1 MKLITKTET
10 LDLSELG
17 YFVKTQS
24 YDLPAYDKSSYK
36 VIGRDGEVEFT
47 NGLKN
52 KAMRILLTH
61 TGNSNLERRRY
72 LFSKI
77 KPALIEGGYIVF
89 DYEPQIKWRAKLL
102 DGAQV
107 KFSTSYDVIEIPLT
121 ISPYGVNFYDE
132 ENITFEEADILWDL
146 CDIPF
151 EGSQNTF
158 IANNE
163 TIVVANLGNVPSK
176 PTIKITGT
184 GNISLTANGETISI
198 TGLDGAIFIDC
209 DTMIAYDDL
218 KENKMTLTNAKFIEL
233 LPGDNS
239 IVVSGEA
246 TIQFIDKS
254 RWV

>member
-10 LDLSELG
+10 LNLPELG
-17 YFVKTQS
+17 YMVKTQS
-24 YDLPAYDKSSYK
+24 YDLPAFDRSTHK

-52 KAMRILLTH
+52 KLIRVMLTH
-61 TGNSNLERRRY
+61 IENANLERRRY

-89 DYEPQIKWRAKLL
+89 DYEPQIKWKARLL

-107 KFSTSYDVIEIPLT
+107 KFSSSYDTIELPLT
-121 ISPYGVNFYDE
+121 ISPHGTNFYDE

-158 IANNE
+158 TVNNE
-163 TIVVANLGNVPSK
+163 TIIVENLGNVASK
-176 PTIKITGT
+176 PTIKISGS
-184 GNISLTANGETISI
+184 GNVSLTANGETLSV
-198 TGLDGAIFIDC
+198 TGLDGTVYVDC

-218 KENKMTLTNAKFIEL
+218 KENKLPLTNAKFIEL
-233 LPGDNS
+233 LPGENS
-239 IVVSGEA
+239 VTITGEA